1 MKKIFTTIL
10 MILGM
15 TVAPTLATM
24 PVYAEEA
31 VPENCVSSSVLS
43 NKTINGKRYYCDD
56 SGDGAGVFHVLG
68 IVLNVLTFG
77 IGIAATV
84 GIVISGIQYATA
96 GDNSSRVQAAK
107 NRILQIVIGLAIYAV
122 FWGILQFLLPGGLF
136 GDGSTQ

>member
-1 MKKIFTTIL
+1 MKKTLLSLLIS
-10 MILGM
+10 LGLVGI
-15 TVAPTLATM
+15 TGLVALPA
-24 PVYAEEA
+24 YAEDDN
-31 VPENCVSSSVLS
+31 NCVSTSIL
-43 NKTINGKRYYCDD
+43 GEGGQYCDT